1 MPSPRHS
8 RGSTRA
14 ILIAALAAL
23 AVAACRGRNDG
34 NRDSY
39 GGSSD
44 GVGGSPPPGPRAGQ
58 STDTT
63 TAPAGAAA
71 AATPAPGT
79 AGTPGASAR
88 PDSAKTGG

>member
-1 MPSPRHS
+1 MPTPRRV

-14 ILIAALAAL
+14 ILAAALAAL
-23 AVAACRGRNDG
+23 AVAACHGRNDG
-34 NRDSY
+34 NREAY

-71 AATPAPGT
+71 APAPGT
-79 AGTPGASAR
+79 PGTPGGSAR
-88 PDSAKTGG
+88 PDSAKTGRR

>member
-1 MPSPRHS
+1 MPAPRA
-8 RGSTRA
+8 RRV
-14 ILIAALAAL
+14 LLAAL
-23 AVAACRGRNDG
+23 TLAAVAACRGRNDG
-34 NRDSY
+34 NRDPY

-63 TAPAGAAA
+63 TAPAG
-71 AATPAPGT
+71 TPAPGPAAPGT

-88 PDSAKTGG
+88 PDSAKGSQ

>member
-1 MPSPRHS
+1 MPSPR
-8 RGSTRA
+8 RTRA
-14 ILIAALAAL
+14 ILASVLAVV

-63 TAPAGAAA
+63 TAPTGAA

-79 AGTPGASAR
+79 SGTPGASAR